1 MTITAEKLR
10 ELLDYDPDTG
20 FFTWR
25 ATRGHA
31 IAGVRAGHVN
41 RCAKYPHRF
50 IQIDG
55 RGYQSGRLAWLHVHG
70 EWPKRI
76 FRCNGDRLDDRIDNL
91 KSSAPVYRGAR
102 IPGVYQVCNKFD
114 VRFRSRGKCIYVGC
128 FDSFEQA
135 KAALIAARRKHQT
148 PSKFFGARWI
158 YKVERGWTVRVKL
171 KRKARR
177 LHLGTFATLEQAQT
191 ALARARA
198 PKPPK
203 PARKHWW
210 DDPGAMAVE

>member
-1 MTITAEKLR
+1 MTLTVERLR
-10 ELLDYDPDTG
+10 EVLDYDPDTG

-41 RCAKYPHRF
+41 RCDKYPHRF

-55 RGYQSGRLAWLHVHG
+55 RGFQSGRLAWLHAHG

-76 FRCNGDRLDDRIDNL
+76 WRVNGDRLDDRIANL
-91 KSSAPVYRGAR
+91 RPSAPVYRGAR
-102 IPGVYQVCNKFD
+102 IPGVYQVCNKFT
-114 VRFRSRGKCIYVGC
+114 VSFRSRGKMIYVGC
-128 FDSFEQA
+128 FDDFEAA
-135 KAALIAARRKHQT
+135 KAALTAARREHAT

-158 YKVERGWTVRVKL
+158 YKVKLGWSVRVKL
-171 KRKARR
+171 KRKGKR

-198 PKPPK
+198 PKPKRK
-203 PARKHWW
+203 PFKQWW
-210 DDPGAMAVE
+210 DDPGAMVAD